1 MLDTFVTWLQS
12 TSLSQAIVFN
22 TWIWPACE
30 TLHFVGLAL
39 LMGSVGLFDLRLIGF
54 FRQISVG
61 AARDLMPFA
70 IAGFAVNL
78 ATGLVFLIGHPEQYV
93 HNVSWWWKVASL
105 MLAGLNAVVFEIWVG
120 ARVVSVGAGE
130 DTPAVAR
137 TIGGLSMLAWLGV
150 LYFGRMLPFIGNA
163 Y

>member
-1 MLDTFVTWLQS
+1 MLDTLVTWLQG

-30 TLHFVGLAL
+30 TLHFIGLTL
-39 LMGSVGLFDLRLIGF
+39 LMGAIGIFDLRLLGF
-54 FRQISVG
+54 FRQMSVD

-78 ATGLVFLIGHPEQYV
+78 FTGVVFLIGHPEQYV
-93 HNVSWWWKVASL
+93 HNAAWWLKVGSL
-105 MLAGLNAVVFEIWVG
+105 TLAGLNAIIFETSIG

-130 DTPAVAR
+130 DTPAVAKA
-137 TIGGLSMLAWLGV
+137 IGGVSILAWFGV